1 MGARPHLPVRV
12 HRYEAA
18 MGAEKVIAFNPNFA
32 EGHTALGFILHHV
45 GPVRRGPQTP
55 RTGGGAEPQFPR
67 QHATWLH
74 FRAQALYQL
83 GRYPEAVGLLK
94 RRIVLRNPETDASR
108 VLLAACYG
116 QMSMIE
122 EAREAW
128 REALHVN
135 PAYSLEQR
143 RKVLPNPNDFERV
156 VEGAPV
162 SPAQRLWLVN
172 ALAGIPLGACFTQVE
187 IDCAVGSNSRA
198 SSSGVRADRTRS
210 TICRRNSGG

>member
-1 MGARPHLPVRV
+1 M
-12 HRYEAA
+12 
-18 MGAEKVIAFNPNFA
+18 
-32 EGHTALGFILHHV
+32 
-45 GPVRRGPQTP
+45 P
-55 RTGGGAEPQFPR
+55 RTGGGAEPQFSR

-94 RRIVLRNPETDASR
+94 RRIVRNPETDASR

-162 SPAQRLWLVN
+162 SPAQRLSARQRACRHPARGLLHPSGN
-172 ALAGIPLGACFTQVE
+172 RLCGRLELARQLLG
-187 IDCAVGSNSRA
+187 RA
-198 SSSGVRADRTRS
+198 SRSHQIDHLSPELRRISGSATGHQTPQKS
-210 TICRRNSGG
+210 TSRVSTKPGQLQLSLRQQEQISHSKASQPRL